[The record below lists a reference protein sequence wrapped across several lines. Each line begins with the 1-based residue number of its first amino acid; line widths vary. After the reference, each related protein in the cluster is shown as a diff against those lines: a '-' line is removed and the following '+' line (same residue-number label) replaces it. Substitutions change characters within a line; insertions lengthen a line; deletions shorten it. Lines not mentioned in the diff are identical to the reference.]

1 MANYQI
7 FTAETGSANSL
18 PFRINL
24 GNKSPIERDLSYL
37 AIYGTLGTA
46 TLTLQYKAPNG
57 TYYSTGDT
65 ISGLGLWE
73 LPFSSEVVL
82 RLAVTAGG
90 GSSINAVV
98 YNGIAE

>member
-7 FTAETGSANSL
+7 MTAETGTANSL
-18 PFRINL
+18 AFRINL
-24 GNKSPIERDLSYL
+24 GALNPKDGDKAYL
-37 AIYGTLGTA
+37 GIYGTLGTA

-57 TYYSTGDT
+57 TYYSTGDSIT
-65 ISGLGLWE
+65 GLGLFE
-73 LPFSSEVVL
+73 LPFSSEVIL